1 MMGELLSLRSIVVR
15 YGPVTAVRK
24 LNLTVGHGEVVVLLG
39 ANGAGKTSTLSA
51 ITGLAAVADGKILFD
66 GADITN
72 RAPERLVRAGIALAP
87 EGRRIFRQLTVRENL
102 RIGAAIIPPNQ
113 FRSRLEEMVALFPA
127 LAPKLDQY
135 GGELSGGQQQMLAI
149 ARALMSRPRLLLLD
163 EPSLGLA
170 PIIVAEVF
178 DLIGRLA
185 ATNISILIVEQNV
198 QKALALASRGYVL
211 ANGRLILEG
220 DAASLAGGDI
230 EAAYLGISRPR
241 AET

>member
-1 MMGELLSLRSIVVR
+1 MSLRSIVVR

-163 EPSLGLA
+163 EP
-170 PIIVAEVF
+170 
-178 DLIGRLA
+178 
-185 ATNISILIVEQNV
+185 
-198 QKALALASRGYVL
+198 
-211 ANGRLILEG
+211 
-220 DAASLAGGDI
+220 
-230 EAAYLGISRPR
+230 
-241 AET
+241 